1 MGTEKQ
7 IAEYKESFIFF
18 DKDGDG
24 LISKSELGTVMSN
37 IGMNPTEAELQDM
50 VNEVDADHDGFVNFE
65 EFLDMMSKSSESGN
79 TQEDIR
85 AAFKVFD
92 KNGDGFI
99 SESELRHVM
108 ENLGEKLTEEDIQTM
123 MTEADLDQDG
133 MVD

>member
-1 MGTEKQ
+1 
-7 IAEYKESFIFF
+7 
-18 DKDGDG
+18 
-24 LISKSELGTVMSN
+24 
-37 IGMNPTEAELQDM
+37 MNPTEAELQDM

-99 SESELRHVM
+99 SESELRWEYNFLVVGPHCVVHRHVM

-133 MVD
+133 MVDYEEFLRMMLSK

>member
-1 MGTEKQ
+1 MV
-7 IAEYKESFIFF
+7 
-18 DKDGDG
+18 
-24 LISKSELGTVMSN
+24 TVRSHNYVDSN

-99 SESELRHVM
+99 SESELR
-108 ENLGEKLTEEDIQTM
+108 
-123 MTEADLDQDG
+123 
-133 MVD
+133 